1 MQNHKENVCKGCFC
15 NTPPQYYF
23 LVLYLTAVPV
33 IEEFQCLVEVSVDQ
47 TH

>member
-1 MQNHKENVCKGCFC
+1 MYAKGFFV
-15 NTPPQYYF
+15 TLLPQYYF